1 MDQNI
6 VPLAVIWTN
15 DHLDSWKNWRMQ
27 AGRITLLKVV
37 RIPVEAICVLDFN
50 LEKNAFVATHLLIK
64 KKELSL
70 IAI

>member
-1 MDQNI
+1 
-6 VPLAVIWTN
+6 
-15 DHLDSWKNWRMQ
+15 MQ

-37 RIPVEAICVLDFN
+37 RIPVEAICILDFN

>member
-6 VPLAVIWTN
+6 VPLAVIWT
-15 DHLDSWKNWRMQ
+15 DYHLDSWKNWRMQ
-27 AGRITLLKVV
+27 AGRITLLKGV
-37 RIPVEAICVLDFN
+37 RIPVEAICILDFN
-50 LEKNAFVATHLLIK
+50 LEKIAFVATHLLIK